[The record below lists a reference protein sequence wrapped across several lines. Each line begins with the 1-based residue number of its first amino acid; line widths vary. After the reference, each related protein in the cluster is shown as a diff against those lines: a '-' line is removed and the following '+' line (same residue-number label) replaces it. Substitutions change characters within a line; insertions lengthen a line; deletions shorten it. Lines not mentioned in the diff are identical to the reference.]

1 MKYKILLVE
10 DDPQIREILEDYITQ
25 KSENRIR
32 LVTAEDGDAGMERLL
47 DEVFDLV
54 LLDVMLPGMDG
65 FALCREIR
73 RDSACP
79 IIFLTAKSREEDLLY
94 GYDLG
99 CDDYI
104 TKPFSLAE
112 LYAKINAL
120 LKRSKGLVGKEYIS
134 CGAISLNPS
143 VYKVFAEEREIA
155 LPPKEY
161 VLLKY
166 LMEHKNQ
173 LVTRDTLLARLWGYD
188 YEGNPRVVDNHVKKL
203 RRALGAAGN
212 QIKTVITKGYKM
224 EEK

>member
-134 CGAISLNPS
+134 LSL
-143 VYKVFAEEREIA
+143 I
-155 LPPKEY
+155 
-161 VLLKY
+161 
-166 LMEHKNQ
+166 H
-173 LVTRDTLLARLWGYD
+173 
-188 YEGNPRVVDNHVKKL
+188 
-203 RRALGAAGN
+203 
-212 QIKTVITKGYKM
+212 I
-224 EEK
+224 